1 MMTDRP
7 AHPVTDLFP
16 TLPDEELKDL
26 AADIAERGLVHPIV
40 LDAESHILDGRN
52 RYAACQLAGVERSSP
67 VTTGTT
73 RPGTR

>member
-26 AADIAERGLVHPIV
+26 AADIAERGLLHPIV
-40 LDAESHILDGRN
+40 LDGRN